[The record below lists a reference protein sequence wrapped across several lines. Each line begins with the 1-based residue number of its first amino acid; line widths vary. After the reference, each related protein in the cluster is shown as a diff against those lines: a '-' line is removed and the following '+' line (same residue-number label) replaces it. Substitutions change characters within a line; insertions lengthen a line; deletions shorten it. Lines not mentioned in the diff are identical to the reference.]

1 MPRQLDLLFVR
12 RDGERVWADDRR
24 QPLQAALSEL
34 LRLYFRDV
42 LDQERS
48 ATDGRREDPRQP

>member
-12 RDGERVWADDRR
+12 RDDERAWTDDRR
-24 QPLQAALSEL
+24 QPIQAALSEL

-48 ATDGRREDPRQP
+48 ARDGRREDPRQP